1 MTYLAFND
9 IKLERTTSVKT
20 TSRVQRAQFGDGY
33 SQVLTDGLNTDIER
47 WNCTTG
53 LLTNE
58 EAYSIESYLL
68 STRGQAIN
76 WISPLST
83 KTFSRPFAFGQLKLG
98 YTNLSALTLTGY
110 TRPTNYTA
118 NLVTGVLTSATGASA
133 IPDGT
138 VVAITLTLAAR
149 NYLLDDGWTLTPET
163 PTYARIK
170 FGLTQVY
177 V

>member
-20 TSRVQRAQFGDGY
+20 TSRIQRAQFGDGY
-33 SQVLTDGLNTDIER
+33 SQVLTDGLNADVER
-47 WNCTTG
+47 WDCTTG

-58 EAYSIESYLL
+58 EAYSIESFLL
-68 STRGQAIN
+68 SQKGQAIS
-76 WISPLST
+76 WISPLNT
-83 KTFSRPFAFGQLKLG
+83 KTFSRPFASGKLNLG

-110 TRPTNYTA
+110 TTPSNYSV
-118 NLVTGVLTSATGASA
+118 NLVTGVVTSVDIAN
-133 IPDGT
+133 GT
-138 VVAITLTLAAR
+138 VVPITLTLAAR

-163 PTYARIK
+163 PAYARLK

>member
-20 TSRVQRAQFGDGY
+20 TSRIQRAQFGDGY
-33 SQVLTDGLNTDIER
+33 SQVLTDGLNADVER
-47 WNCTTG
+47 WDCTTG

-58 EAYSIESYLL
+58 EAYSIESFLL
-68 STRGQAIN
+68 SQKGQAIS
-76 WISPLST
+76 WISPLNT
-83 KTFSRPFAFGQLKLG
+83 KTFSRPFASGKLNLG
-98 YTNLSALTLTGY
+98 YTNLSTLTLTGY
-110 TRPTNYTA
+110 TTPSNYSV
-118 NLVTGVLTSATGASA
+118 NLVTGVVTSVDIAN
-133 IPDGT
+133 GT
-138 VVAITLTLAAR
+138 LVPITLTLAAR

-163 PTYARIK
+163 PAYARLK

>member
-9 IKLERTTSVKT
+9 IKLERTTSIKT

-33 SQVLTDGLNTDIER
+33 SQVLTDGLNTDVER
-47 WNCTTG
+47 WDCTTG

-58 EAYSIESYLL
+58 EAYSIESFFL
-68 STRGQAIN
+68 SQKGQAIN
-76 WISPLST
+76 WISPLNT
-83 KTFSRPFAFGQLKLG
+83 KTFSRPFASGNLKLG
-98 YTNLSALTLTGY
+98 YTNLSALVLTGY
-110 TRPTNYTA
+110 TRPANYTA
-118 NLVTGVLTSATGASA
+118 NMVTGDLTSVTIS
-133 IPDGT
+133 DGT

-163 PTYARIK
+163 PAYARIK

>member
-20 TSRVQRAQFGDGY
+20 TSRIQRAQFGDGY
-33 SQVLTDGLNTDIER
+33 SQVLTDGLNADVER
-47 WNCTTG
+47 WDCTTG

-58 EAYSIESYLL
+58 EAYSIESFLL
-68 STRGQAIN
+68 SQKGQAIS
-76 WISPLST
+76 WISPLNT
-83 KTFSRPFAFGQLKLG
+83 KTFSRPFASGKLNLG

-110 TRPTNYTA
+110 TTPSNYTV
-118 NLVTGVLTSATGASA
+118 NLVTGVVTSVDIAN
-133 IPDGT
+133 GT
-138 VVAITLTLAAR
+138 LVPITLTLAAR

-163 PTYARIK
+163 PAYARLK

>member
-20 TSRVQRAQFGDGY
+20 TSRIQRAQFGDGY
-33 SQVLTDGLNTDIER
+33 SQILTDGLNADVER
-47 WNCTTG
+47 WDCTTG

-58 EAYSIESYLL
+58 EAYSIESFLL
-68 STRGQAIN
+68 SQKGQAIS
-76 WISPLST
+76 WISPLNT
-83 KTFSRPFAFGQLKLG
+83 KTFSRPFASGKLNLG

-110 TRPTNYTA
+110 TTPSNYSV
-118 NLVTGVLTSATGASA
+118 NLVTGVVTSVDIAN
-133 IPDGT
+133 GT
-138 VVAITLTLAAR
+138 VVPITLTLAAR

-163 PTYARIK
+163 PAYARLK

>member
-33 SQVLTDGLNTDIER
+33 SQVLTDGLNTDVER
-47 WNCTTG
+47 WDCTTG

-68 STRGQAIN
+68 STRGQAIS
-76 WISPLST
+76 WISPLNT
-83 KTFSRPFAFGQLKLG
+83 KTFSRPFASGQLRLG

-110 TRPTNYTA
+110 ARPTNYTA
-118 NLVTGVLTSATGASA
+118 NLVTGVLASVDIA
-133 IPDGT
+133 DGT
-138 VVAITLTLAAR
+138 VVPISLTLAAK

-163 PTYARIK
+163 PAYARIK
-170 FGLTQVY
+170 FSLTQVY